1 MLSTAHQHTQ
11 QQAGATPPLL
21 EQAVDLQLVRRI
33 RFELVL
39 LQTDHNLEGLYLV
52 GCILPG
58 HMLQAGQLLAQKH
71 NQADQLPEQEQEVHI
86 LAVSRHLHSWD
97 LLELPGSH
105 SSHWLERLDHHML
118 VGIAGTVHSHLAV
131 CLAEDSLV
139 LLVHSGY
146 MELVLAHSA
155 VGSPVEHTHQV
166 QLPRHMFGH
175 KQEVAG
181 RVAHKMQAVVPG
193 RSHLQPEHLWAPIV
207 PVHCMEA

>member
-1 MLSTAHQHTQ
+1 M
-11 QQAGATPPLL
+11 
-21 EQAVDLQLVRRI
+21 
-33 RFELVL
+33 
-39 LQTDHNLEGLYLV
+39 V
-52 GCILPG
+52 GCTLPG

-71 NQADQLPEQEQEVHI
+71 NQADQLPEQEVHI
-86 LAVSRHLHSWD
+86 LIVSRHFHSWD

-105 SSHWLERLDHHML
+105 SSHWLELLDHHML
-118 VGIAGTVHSHLAV
+118 VGFAGTVHSH
-131 CLAEDSLV
+131 LAEDSLV
-139 LLVHSGY
+139 LLVHSGH

-193 RSHLQPEHLWAPIV
+193 RSHLQPEHLWVPIV
-207 PVHCMEA
+207 PVHCIEAYHKDLPVEDSLAGGPLVAVHSTGLEAEHCI

>member
-1 MLSTAHQHTQ
+1 M
-11 QQAGATPPLL
+11 
-21 EQAVDLQLVRRI
+21 VR
-33 RFELVL
+33 
-39 LQTDHNLEGLYLV
+39 
-52 GCILPG
+52 CILPG
-58 HMLQAGQLLAQKH
+58 HMLQAGQLLVHKHNQPDQLLVQKH
-71 NQADQLPEQEQEVHI
+71 NQPEQEVHI
-86 LAVSRHLHSWD
+86 LLVGRHFHSWD

-105 SSHWLERLDHHML
+105 SSHWLELLDHHML
-118 VGIAGTVHSHLAV
+118 VGFAGTVHSHLAV

-181 RVAHKMQAVVPG
+181 RVVHQMQVVAG

-207 PVHCMEA
+207 PVHCMKALHKDLPVEDSLAGGPLVAAHSTGLEAEHCI